1 MAQARP
7 DLSIQDVTA
16 LLVSLTNLSLSCYP
30 DRLEYVDQVLGFARD
45 KIQEY
50 ADRYVGLSYSVPIVI
65 STFSFRFSPDLHSQ
79 QTTNNLASLLVAPIK
94 SYTSVLTLLALENY
108 VPLLNLQTFATR
120 RSLAH
125 SIVSSVLKNETIIEA
140 QEDVNG
146 ILELCQVLIRE
157 QPDAG
162 VGMGSTGPPSL
173 RDGRRHGPYGME
185 REDLAEEQGWLAR
198 MVHLFKS
205 ESLAT
210 QFEVRDMV
218 YVFLRR

>member
-1 MAQARP
+1 MI
-7 DLSIQDVTA
+7 LM
-16 LLVSLTNLSLSCYP
+16 
-30 DRLEYVDQVLGFARD
+30 
-45 KIQEY
+45 
-50 ADRYVGLSYSVPIVI
+50 
-65 STFSFRFSPDLHSQ
+65 FSFRFSPDLHTQ
-79 QTTNNLASLLVAPIK
+79 QTTNNLAALLVAPIK

-210 QFEVRDMV
+210 QFEVRATV
-218 YVFLRR
+218 YAFLRPYLIRTTVSFCKQHGDISKLEENGCVSHIQHLSPLPSNSADGTSSENTWSVRFPFS